1 MKISADNPSKLHQL
15 VTQAQFAEGK
25 NMVGLVV
32 NDEGDADKA
41 LFLNHN
47 YSWVFNE
54 ATKDSLWC
62 YHNN

>member
-1 MKISADNPSKLHQL
+1 MKIAADIPSNLHQL

-25 NMVGLVV
+25 NMVELVV

-47 YSWVFNE
+47 YS
-54 ATKDSLWC
+54 
-62 YHNN
+62 

>member
-1 MKISADNPSKLHQL
+1 MKTSTDNPSKLHQL

-32 NDEGDADKA
+32 DDEGDADKA

-54 ATKDSLWC
+54 DIKDSLRC

>member
-1 MKISADNPSKLHQL
+1 MYISADSPSKLHQL
-15 VTQAQFAEGK
+15 VTQAQFTEGE
-25 NMVGLVV
+25 NMVELVV
-32 NDEGDADKA
+32 NDEGNADKA

-54 ATKDSLWC
+54 DIQDSLWC

>member
-1 MKISADNPSKLHQL
+1 MKISADIPSNLHQL

-25 NMVGLVV
+25 NMVELVV

-54 ATKDSLWC
+54 DIQDSLWC

>member
-1 MKISADNPSKLHQL
+1 MKTSADNPSKLHQL

-32 NDEGDADKA
+32 DDESDADKA

-54 ATKDSLWC
+54 DIKDSLWC

>member
-1 MKISADNPSKLHQL
+1 MKTSTDNPSKLHQL

-32 NDEGDADKA
+32 DDESDADKA

-54 ATKDSLWC
+54 DIKDSLRC

>member
-1 MKISADNPSKLHQL
+1 MKISADIPSKLHQL
-15 VTQAQFAEGK
+15 VTQAQFAKGET
-25 NMVGLVV
+25 MVELVV
-32 NDEGDADKA
+32 NDKGDADKA

-54 ATKDSLWC
+54 DIQDSVWC